1 MQYSKRYLK
10 HIAAST
16 FALALVAGQANAAAP
31 DYSAMLASIDWS
43 TGITA
48 LLAIAGL
55 LAAVLAV
62 RKGARMVLSMIK

>member
-1 MQYSKRYLK
+1 MQFTKRYLK
-10 HIAAST
+10 HIAGST

-31 DYSAMLASIDWS
+31 DYSVLLDDVDWS

-48 LLAIAGL
+48 VLAIAGL